1 MGILQSTAN
10 VLRSVLFTV
19 WRILVSPWKDSNTT
33 GLSRPILG
41 AGKRKASSRSSSSE
55 VERPST
61 APVSASTRMQEV
73 SKLQARVEA
82 NKQKEIEP
90 KISLPSRQAITP
102 LPSAAALKDITPAQ
116 SVEKSVPTDRSPES
130 NSEGSY
136 SQEEQELPTKYIL
149 LKENN
154 SNKAASPKQPDT
166 EGEDKKSDEGTQGN
180 VEHTNSVAKIPAVP
194 NESGEQPKA
203 HQPSVLSECI
213 DHQEDLIK
221 NRSRKA
227 DKQKK
232 QPTKYQPS
240 IRTLDATKRTRGNNA
255 SQTEAITS
263 RVHTFRMHLRVM
275 LGHRNQFR
283 ISLLPERTKDL
294 EEEIE
299 IRGPDGQIATWPASQ
314 DEWYCDVVPLN
325 FGELLINGA
334 VWELSSE
341 TQQLRWVLSGRE
353 IYVLA
358 SSSAGTISGYL
369 PVQRLILFEEHL
381 VLCTKQQ
388 EKRVRQALSDA
399 GCSDMG
405 YVSDRDNLP
414 EGWILFNNVR
424 PTIAVSHDN
433 SAGILNVLRPI
444 HSIEI
449 VLKGGIR
456 LSHISWLNAHPP
468 AISIRGTDSKELS
481 VMIDGNTA
489 YCGETGKYM
498 AEAWNNPGHH
508 VIFCG
513 GVTRSYELVN
523 TSNEWGF
530 FNAFSY
536 IQNVDNER
544 MFNICGPAVLPGSE
558 NEYVSLAPSK
568 NTCIIGTVPGQIA
581 ISSMDVGI
589 RRDEYLAVADFP
601 IVWVLPSNPL
611 TCSKPNSYVKMIS
624 SEEVVKHIEVG
635 NRKINQ
641 NILRW
646 CHAILDAS
654 RRQLRVEP
662 ATEETKQLWGS
673 YVKTARRYWRY
684 LR

>member
-10 VLRSVLFTV
+10 VLCSVLFTV
-19 WRILVSPWKDSNTT
+19 WRILASPWKDSNTT
-33 GLSRPILG
+33 GLSRPKLG
-41 AGKRKASSRSSSSE
+41 EGERKAFSRLSSSE

-61 APVSASTRMQEV
+61 APVSASSRMQEV
-73 SKLQARVEA
+73 SKLQVQVKA

-90 KISLPSRQAITP
+90 KISLPPCQAIPP
-102 LPSAAALKDITPAQ
+102 LPSAATLEDTTPAQ
-116 SVEKSVPTDRSPES
+116 SVEKIVPADRSPES
-130 NSEGSY
+130 NPEGSY
-136 SQEEQELPTKYIL
+136 SQEEQELPTKYIM
-149 LKENN
+149 LKESN
-154 SNKAASPKQPDT
+154 SNKAAPPKQPDT
-166 EGEDKKSDEGTQGN
+166 EGEDKKSDEGKRGN
-180 VEHTNSVAKIPAVP
+180 IELTNSVVKIPAVP
-194 NESGEQPKA
+194 NESSEQPKVR
-203 HQPSVLSECI
+203 QPGVQSECI
-213 DHQEDLIK
+213 DHPEDFIK
-221 NRSRKA
+221 SRSRKA

-240 IRTLDATKRTRGNNA
+240 IRTRDATKRTRGDNTN
-255 SQTEAITS
+255 QTEAITS
-263 RVHTFRMHLRVM
+263 RVRTFRMHLRVM

-299 IRGPDGQIATWPASQ
+299 IRGPDGQIASWPASQ
-314 DEWYCDVVPLN
+314 DVWYCDVVPLN
-325 FGELLINGA
+325 FGELLIKGA
-334 VWELSSE
+334 DWELSSE

-358 SSSAGTISGYL
+358 SSSAGTISGYI

-399 GCSDMG
+399 GCPDMG

-414 EGWILFNNVR
+414 KGWVLFNHVR
-424 PTIAVSHDN
+424 PTIAVAHDN

-444 HSIEI
+444 HGIEI
-449 VLKGGIR
+449 VLQGGIR
-456 LSHISWLNAHPP
+456 LSHTSWLNAHPP
-468 AISIRGTDSKELS
+468 AISIRGTDSKELN
-481 VMIDGNTA
+481 VMIDGNA
-489 YCGETGKYM
+489 AHCDETGKYM
-498 AEAWNNPGHH
+498 AEAWDNPGHH
-508 VIFCG
+508 IVFCG
-513 GVTRSYELVN
+513 GVTKSYELVN
-523 TSNEWGF
+523 TPNEWGF

-544 MFNICGPAVLPGSE
+544 MFSICGPAVLPGSE
-558 NEYVSLAPSK
+558 NEFVSLAPGK

-589 RRDEYLAVADFP
+589 RRGEYLAVADFP

-624 SEEVVKHIEVG
+624 CEEVVKRIEVG

-662 ATEETKQLWGS
+662 ATEETKQLWES
-673 YVKTARRYWRY
+673 YIKTARRYWRY